1 MTPTLLLLVTLA
13 QPEPLPP
20 RMPADRLDGPPV
32 VSAKAWA
39 VADGRTGAI
48 LAAADP
54 PEPLAIASTT
64 KIMTAWLVL
73 KLVAADPKVL
83 DEVVTFS
90 AKAANTG
97 GTSAKIRN
105 GERVKVR
112 DLLYGLMLPSG
123 NDAARAFAEHF
134 ADRYPADPK
143 ADPDAAAPFV
153 AAMNKEAA
161 ALKMTNT
168 RYLDPHGLGLNRSTP
183 RDLAALAAEA
193 LRSELFRAIVG
204 TRRHTC
210 TVTAQDGTTRT
221 LVWDNSNRLLG
232 IEGYDGV
239 KTGTT
244 GAAGA
249 CLVASGRRDGDHR
262 IVVVLGAPSNEA
274 RYVDARN
281 LFRFAW
287 HLPGPP

>member
-1 MTPTLLLLVTLA
+1 MTPTLLLLLALA

-20 RMPADRLDGPPV
+20 RMPPDRADGPPV
-32 VSAKAWA
+32 VSARGWA

-54 PEPLAIASTT
+54 AEPLAIASTT

-73 KLVAADPKVL
+73 KLAAADAKVL

-90 AKAANTG
+90 AKAAGTG
-97 GTSAKIRN
+97 GTSAKIKA
-105 GERVKVR
+105 GEKVTVR

-134 ADRYPADPK
+134 AGRFPAGAKDDADP
-143 ADPDAAAPFV
+143 AAPFV
-153 AAMNKEAA
+153 AAMNRESA

-183 RDLAALAAEA
+183 RDLAALAVAA
-193 LRSELFRAIVG
+193 LRDELFRTIVT
-204 TRRHTC
+204 TRRHSC
-210 TVTAQDGTTRT
+210 TVTAADGTTRT
-221 LVWDNSNRLLG
+221 LVWDNTNRLLG

-244 GAAGA
+244 NAAGS
-249 CLVASGRRDGDHR
+249 CLVASGRRDGTHR
-262 IVVVLGAPSNEA
+262 IVVVLGATSNDS

-287 HLPGPP
+287 QLGERP